1 MEVIQQIGAYTGFAA
16 VIGLAV
22 LSALYFSQARDL
34 RRLREWAARMSATGG
49 RAGVESPPQTAPGTE
64 RPGQASPTGAGA
76 SASATG
82 AGAPAS
88 ATDAGAASAGASG
101 AGSREA
107 AGATA
112 LGTGTPAPST
122 PLGLR
127 LPSRTSEAISP
138 AARAPAAGNSRGGP
152 PPHRGDAAPR
162 AVNGRPASQRTDRSS
177 LPYVVLAVVGALIV
191 IGAGAFAIGLI
202 GGGGGPAPEVTAGG
216 STGSRG
222 APMPDPRSPAS
233 VTFSVLNGTGVAG
246 QAKQVADE
254 LESAGYRRG
263 NVTNASARK
272 AESVVLYNQGARP
285 EALAVARRL
294 DITQTE
300 AIDSA
305 SQTLAGDASV
315 VVVVGADQTR

>member
-34 RRLREWAARMSATGG
+34 RRLREWAARMSASGG
-49 RAGVESPPQTAPGTE
+49 RAGAESGSQIAAGDE
-64 RPGQASPTGAGA
+64 RPGQERVASPTGAGA
-76 SASATG
+76 SV
-82 AGAPAS
+82 P
-88 ATDAGAASAGASG
+88 ATDAGAASVAAYRTGSG
-101 AGSREA
+101 EA
-107 AGATA
+107 AGATG
-112 LGTGTPAPST
+112 LGTGAPAPSAQ
-122 PLGLR
+122 LGLR
-127 LPSRTSEAISP
+127 LPSRTSEALSP
-138 AARAPAAGNSRGGP
+138 AGGAPAAGNAGGAP
-152 PPHRGDAAPR
+152 LPRRTASAPR
-162 AVNGRPASQRTDRSS
+162 AGNGGPATQRTDRSS

-191 IGAGAFAIGLI
+191 VGAGAFAIGLI
-202 GGGGGPAPEVTAGG
+202 GGTEGPAPEVTAGG
-216 STGSRG
+216 STGSPG
-222 APMPDPRSPAS
+222 APLPDPRSPAS

-254 LESAGYRRG
+254 LEAAGYRRG
-263 NVTNASARK
+263 NVTNAGARK

-294 DITQTE
+294 GITQTE

>member
-1 MEVIQQIGAYTGFAA
+1 MEVIQQIGAYAGFAG

-34 RRLREWAARMSATGG
+34 RRLREWAARTSASGG
-49 RAGVESPPQTAPGTE
+49 RAGAESRSQTAAGAE
-64 RPGQASPTGAGA
+64 LPGQEPAPSPTGAGA
-76 SASATG
+76 SAGAT
-82 AGAPAS
+82 A
-88 ATDAGAASAGASG
+88 AGAASMGASR
-101 AGSREA
+101 AGSRGP

-112 LGTGTPAPST
+112 LRTGAAAPSS

-127 LPSRTSEAISP
+127 LPSRSSEALSP
-138 AARAPAAGNSRGGP
+138 PADPPAAGTGRVGP
-152 PPHRGDAAPR
+152 PPRRGNAAPR
-162 AVNGRPASQRTDRSS
+162 ASNGRPAKRQTERSS

-191 IGAGAFAIGLI
+191 IGGGAFAIGLI
-202 GGGGGPAPEVTAGG
+202 GGGAGPAPEVTAGG
-216 STGSRG
+216 PAVSPG
-222 APMPDPRSPAS
+222 APAPDPRSPAA

-246 QAKQVADE
+246 QAKQVADD
-254 LESAGYRRG
+254 LEAAGYRRG
-263 NVTNASARK
+263 NVTNASAEK
-272 AESVVLYNQGARP
+272 AESVVLYAQGARP

-294 DITQTE
+294 EITQTE

>member
-1 MEVIQQIGAYTGFAA
+1 MEVIQQIGAYTSFAA

-34 RRLREWAARMSATGG
+34 RRLREWAARMSASGG
-49 RAGVESPPQTAPGTE
+49 AAGATPGSQIAAGDE
-64 RPGQASPTGAGA
+64 RPGQVSV
-76 SASATG
+76 
-82 AGAPAS
+82 
-88 ATDAGAASAGASG
+88 AASRT
-101 AGSREA
+101 GSDEA
-107 AGATA
+107 AGAA
-112 LGTGTPAPST
+112 GLGTGAPAASAQ
-122 PLGLR
+122 LGLR
-127 LPSRTSEAISP
+127 LPSRTSEALSP
-138 AARAPAAGNSRGGP
+138 AGDAPAAGNAPGAP
-152 PPHRGDAAPR
+152 PIRRSASAPR
-162 AVNGRPASQRTDRSS
+162 PGNGRPATQRTDRSS
-177 LPYVVLAVVGALIV
+177 LPYAVLAVVGALIV

-202 GGGGGPAPEVTAGG
+202 GGTEGPAPEVTAGG
-216 STGSRG
+216 STGSPG

-254 LESAGYRRG
+254 LEAAGYRRG

-272 AESVVLYNQGARP
+272 AESVVLYTQGARP

-300 AIDSA
+300 SIDSA
-305 SQTLAGDASV
+305 SQALAGDASV